1 MTPADAHPGAAA
13 DRATLF
19 AIAARIFGVPP
30 ESLSK
35 STRRADIPSWD
46 SVNHL
51 RLVMEAESA
60 LGVVYPFERI
70 PSMESLADFLL
81 PPSP

>member
-1 MTPADAHPGAAA
+1 VT
-13 DRATLF
+13 RRETLF

-30 ESLSK
+30 ESLSE
-35 STRRADIPSWD
+35 STRRADVPTWD

-60 LGVVYPFERI
+60 LGVSYPFERI
-70 PSMESLADFLL
+70 PSMETIADFLG
-81 PPSP
+81 PVQEKG